1 MPIDPN
7 IPLRS
12 FANQPDIMQ
21 IAGQAAQM
29 RRYRLA
35 DKMQQAQYDEY
46 IKKKQEEDAM
56 RAAAAGAVTPASTQ
70 QVNIPGVSLGQYG
83 STGNQTD
90 SLTTPA
96 SFDMQKYQGNVASN
110 PAIAYQLPQIQAQQ
124 AQAEQAQAQARAKS
138 QQEQIAIQEGLG
150 RLDAQSRQQVVA
162 ATDTIGKAAGA
173 VKMAAPEMKAQVYQ
187 SALQALASDPNPM
200 VQKMIQGAPQQ
211 YTPQLDGQIDQWITH
226 AMSISDIAERTN
238 PKPSP
243 GVNVPLPP
251 DVQKQKIDIAK
262 QSRVVAA
269 PLPGSGLD
277 DGAVDQAA
285 QLYLQTGQMPAL
297 GMGSAAAGL
306 RAKIMN
312 RAAQLNGSADIAA
325 NKIDYGGKKSTT
337 TYFTSGAGGKQLNAF
352 NTAITHLDTL
362 DRLAGDLGNHD
373 LQVYNKAAQA
383 WAEATGNPAPANFA
397 SAVNAMSGEVAA
409 ALKAS
414 GATDQE
420 ISHVASTFSR
430 SQSPAQLKGAINTYR
445 ELLKS
450 KEGQLKKQ
458 YESGMQGKPAFN
470 GGSAPKADPLGIF

>member
-1 MPIDPN
+1 
-7 IPLRS
+7 
-12 FANQPDIMQ
+12 
-21 IAGQAAQM
+21 
-29 RRYRLA
+29 
-35 DKMQQAQYDEY
+35 
-46 IKKKQEEDAM
+46 M

-243 GVNVPLPP
+243 GVNVPFSP
-251 DVQKQKIDIAK
+251 DVQKQKVDIFTSGPDAK
-262 QSRVVAA
+262 QINAGGVAMQHLAQLKKINDDNPLEVRTYGTKAYNSFHNLLDTVTDELMNFYGEPKTNEAIASKKKTLAAMFNRDAAISEQAGAMGAKFDEMEQKWKNAAPSSAYQA
-269 PLPGSGLD
+269 PLPGLSQKAKEARASLD
-277 DGAVDQAA
+277 PNYKLDSPTGGVSVTDPRGVTHTFPNQQAA
-285 QLYLQTGQMPAL
+285 DAFKKAIGQ
-297 GMGSAAAGL
+297 
-306 RAKIMN
+306 
-312 RAAQLNGSADIAA
+312 
-325 NKIDYGGKKSTT
+325 
-337 TYFTSGAGGKQLNAF
+337 
-352 NTAITHLDTL
+352 
-362 DRLAGDLGNHD
+362 
-373 LQVYNKAAQA
+373 
-383 WAEATGNPAPANFA
+383 
-397 SAVNAMSGEVAA
+397 
-409 ALKAS
+409 
-414 GATDQE
+414 
-420 ISHVASTFSR
+420 
-430 SQSPAQLKGAINTYR
+430 
-445 ELLKS
+445 
-450 KEGQLKKQ
+450 
-458 YESGMQGKPAFN
+458 
-470 GGSAPKADPLGIF
+470 